1 MSHEMY
7 ENDSAM
13 YAGQSA
19 WHGLGTVVEEAP
31 SPYEAL
37 KLSGL
42 DWEVEKSGALGALR
56 HDGGISYTSEAVAT
70 IRKDTNEILGIVGPH
85 YEVVQN
91 KELFDVAYELGGE
104 VKVETAG
111 SLKNGRQIYVLL
123 KGDTFDATG
132 RGDEVTEHLAL
143 LNSHDKSLSYSA
155 LPTSVRI
162 VCANTLDMALNQ
174 GSKRMFRVKHYGKN
188 IQEKLQAMREALSM
202 YRETGK
208 MFRHTVQELS
218 MYSWDRHQ
226 ISNFW
231 MNVYQT
237 IEGPVN
243 PNPSNEEEENDY
255 KKAVVTLDSWSETFD
270 KERHLA
276 GTGPWNAANAVTNW
290 IQHRVP
296 TRGRKRTATSKV
308 QRNLLGDGQKQS
320 LKVMQM
326 ALKAV

>member
-19 WHGLGTVVEEAP
+19 WHGLGTVVEDAP

-91 KELFDVAYELGGE
+91 KELFDVAYELG
-104 VKVETAG
+104 
-111 SLKNGRQIYVLL
+111 
-123 KGDTFDATG
+123 
-132 RGDEVTEHLAL
+132 
-143 LNSHDKSLSYSA
+143 
-155 LPTSVRI
+155 
-162 VCANTLDMALNQ
+162 
-174 GSKRMFRVKHYGKN
+174 KN

-208 MFRHTVQELS
+208 MFRQTVQELS

-255 KKAVVTLDSWSETFD
+255 KKAVVTLESWSETFD

-326 ALKAV
+326 AMKAV